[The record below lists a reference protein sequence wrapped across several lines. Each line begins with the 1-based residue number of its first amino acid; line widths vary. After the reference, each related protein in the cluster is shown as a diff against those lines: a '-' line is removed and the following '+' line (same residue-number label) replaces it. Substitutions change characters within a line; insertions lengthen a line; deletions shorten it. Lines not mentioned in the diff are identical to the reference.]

1 MKKLFLILL
10 ISLSTCDAIEESFDD
25 HIILEKSI
33 ESSLKPQTRI
43 ATGETAKQ
51 TTRYATGV
59 KIRYETRYK
68 SGVTTRHIA
77 RYTAGVTSRYSPKVK
92 TPIIPRKTIKN
103 LKYFTLKGINNSF
116 RGNPKPFVKKGA
128 YIIKKNPGQKYSK
141 SWGQFTEK
149 ACSKIFD
156 FAVNLILKNE

>member
-59 KIRYETRYK
+59 KIRYE
-68 SGVTTRHIA
+68 
-77 RYTAGVTSRYSPKVK
+77 
-92 TPIIPRKTIKN
+92 N
-103 LKYFTLKGINNSF
+103 
-116 RGNPKPFVKKGA
+116 
-128 YIIKKNPGQKYSK
+128 
-141 SWGQFTEK
+141 
-149 ACSKIFD
+149 KI
-156 FAVNLILKNE
+156 